1 MKKDMGEYEMK
12 SEYAERF
19 RDLGLQIAKY
29 RKRKGMTQLDL
40 AKKAGI
46 SRTHISN
53 IEAAG
58 IQKGIS
64 LELLFRISD
73 ILEVPV
79 DKLLKN

>member
-1 MKKDMGEYEMK
+1 M
-12 SEYAERF
+12 
-19 RDLGLQIAKY
+19 
-29 RKRKGMTQLDL
+29 DL

-58 IQKGIS
+58 IEKGIS
-64 LELLFRISD
+64 LELLFRIAD

-79 DKLLKN
+79 EKLLRD

>member
-1 MKKDMGEYEMK
+1 MK
-12 SEYAERF
+12 SEYAKRS
-19 RDLGLQIAKY
+19 RNLGLQIARY
-29 RKRKGMTQLDL
+29 RKQKGFTQLDL

-58 IQKGIS
+58 IEKGIS
-64 LELLFRISD
+64 LELLFRIAD

-79 DKLLKN
+79 EK

>member
-1 MKKDMGEYEMK
+1 MK

-19 RDLGLQIAKY
+19 RNLGLQIARY
-29 RKRKGMTQLDL
+29 RKQKGLTQMDL

-58 IQKGIS
+58 IEKGIS
-64 LELLFRISD
+64 LELLFRIAD
-73 ILEVPV
+73 ILEGPV
-79 DKLLKN
+79 EKLLRD

>member
-1 MKKDMGEYEMK
+1 MK

-19 RDLGLQIAKY
+19 RNLGLQIARY
-29 RKRKGMTQLDL
+29 RKQKGLTQMDL

-58 IQKGIS
+58 IEKGIS
-64 LELLFRISD
+64 LELLFRIAD

-79 DKLLKN
+79 EKLLRD

>member
-1 MKKDMGEYEMK
+1 MK

-19 RDLGLQIAKY
+19 RNLGLQIARY
-29 RKRKGMTQLDL
+29 RKQKGLTQMDL

-53 IEAAG
+53 IGAAG
-58 IQKGIS
+58 IEKGIS
-64 LELLFRISD
+64 LELLFRIAD

-79 DKLLKN
+79 EKLLRD

>member
-1 MKKDMGEYEMK
+1 MK

-19 RDLGLQIAKY
+19 RNLGLQIARY
-29 RKRKGMTQLDL
+29 RKQKGLTQMDL

-58 IQKGIS
+58 IEKGIS
-64 LELLFRISD
+64 LELLFRIAD
-73 ILEVPV
+73 LLEVPV
-79 DKLLKN
+79 EKLLRD

>member
-1 MKKDMGEYEMK
+1 MK

-19 RDLGLQIAKY
+19 RNLGLQIARY
-29 RKRKGMTQLDL
+29 RKQKGLTQMDL

-58 IQKGIS
+58 IEKGIY
-64 LELLFRISD
+64 LELLFRIAD
-73 ILEVPV
+73 FLEVPV
-79 DKLLKN
+79 EKLLRD

>member
-1 MKKDMGEYEMK
+1 MK

-19 RDLGLQIAKY
+19 RNLGLQIARY
-29 RKRKGMTQLDL
+29 RKQKGLTQMDL

-58 IQKGIS
+58 IEKGIS
-64 LELLFRISD
+64 LELSLIH
-73 ILEVPV
+73 I
-79 DKLLKN
+79 

>member
-1 MKKDMGEYEMK
+1 MK

-19 RDLGLQIAKY
+19 RNLGLQIARY
-29 RKRKGMTQLDL
+29 RKQKGLTQMDL

-53 IEAAG
+53 IEVAG
-58 IQKGIS
+58 IEKGIS
-64 LELLFRISD
+64 LELLFRIAD

-79 DKLLKN
+79 EKLLRD

>member
-1 MKKDMGEYEMK
+1 MKA
-12 SEYAERF
+12 EYAERF
-19 RDLGLQIAKY
+19 RNLGLQIARY
-29 RKRKGMTQLDL
+29 RKQKGLTQMDL

-58 IQKGIS
+58 IEKGIS
-64 LELLFRISD
+64 LELLFRIAD

-79 DKLLKN
+79 EKLLRD

>member
-1 MKKDMGEYEMK
+1 MKT
-12 SEYAERF
+12 EYAERF
-19 RDLGLQIAKY
+19 RNLGLQIARY
-29 RKRKGMTQLDL
+29 RKQKGLTQMDL

-58 IQKGIS
+58 IEKGIS
-64 LELLFRISD
+64 LELLFRIAD

-79 DKLLKN
+79 EKLLRD

>member
-1 MKKDMGEYEMK
+1 MR
-12 SEYAERF
+12 SEYTERF
-19 RDLGLQIAKY
+19 RNLGLQIARY
-29 RKRKGMTQLDL
+29 RKQKGLTQMDL

-58 IQKGIS
+58 IEKGIS
-64 LELLFRISD
+64 LELLFHIAD

-79 DKLLKN
+79 EKLLRD